1 MTMSAGAK
9 SNQHSSLP
17 TSDTL
22 TAEAAA
28 ILSRL
33 GVTGLAT
40 DGDLVTRTPITGGE
54 LARLHSHS
62 PAQVAQT
69 VAAAQDA
76 FREWRS
82 VPAPVRGTLV
92 RELGELLREHKED
105 LGALVSLEAGKIR
118 SEGLGEVQEMIDICD
133 LAVGLSRQLYGL
145 TIASERP
152 GHRMMEQWHP
162 LGVVG
167 VISAFNFPVAVWS
180 WNAALAFVCG
190 DAVVWKPSEKTL
202 LTALAC
208 QALVTEAARRAGAPA
223 AISSVVL
230 GGAEVGEALV
240 VDPRVALLSATG
252 STRMGRAVAPRVAA
266 RFGKLLLELGGNNAA
281 IVAPSA
287 DLDLTVRGIVF
298 SAAGTA
304 GQRCT
309 SLRRVIAHSSVVD
322 DLVARIKSAYET
334 LPIGSPLAAGTL
346 VGPLVDRAAYDGYVA
361 ALEKAQAN
369 GGELLAGGSRVLADD
384 AADGY
389 YVQPA
394 LVRMPTQSEIVQAE
408 TFAPILYVMTYD
420 DFDEALAM
428 HNDVPQGLSSSI
440 FTMDVREAE
449 RFLAADGSD
458 CGIANVNI
466 GPSGAEI
473 GGAFGGEKETG
484 GGRESGSD
492 AWKSYMRRATNTV
505 NYSTELPLAQGVEF
519 G

>member
-1 MTMSAGAK
+1 MPDQTDLAA
-9 SNQHSSLP
+9 HA
-17 TSDTL
+17 
-22 TAEAAA
+22 AE
-28 ILSRL
+28 ILARL
-33 GVTGLAT
+33 GVELT
-40 DGDLVTRTPITGGE
+40 DGDQPARSPITGAE
-54 LARLHSHS
+54 LARVRAHT
-62 PAQVAQT
+62 ADEVRDT
-69 VAAAQDA
+69 VSAAHEA
-76 FREWRS
+76 FLQWRA
-82 VPAPVRGTLV
+82 VPGPVRGNLV
-92 RELGELLREHKED
+92 RELGNLLREHKDD
-105 LGALVSLEAGKIR
+105 LGALVSIEAGKIR

-133 LAVGLSRQLYGL
+133 LAVGLSRQLFGL

-180 WNAALAFVCG
+180 WNAALALVCG
-190 DAVVWKPSEKTL
+190 DPVVWKPSEKTL

-208 QALVTEAARRAGAPA
+208 HALAQEAARRVGAPEHL
-223 AISSVVL
+223 SSVVI
-230 GGAEVGEALV
+230 GGKEVGEALV
-240 VDPRVALLSATG
+240 DDHRVALVSATG
-252 STRMGRAVAPRVAA
+252 STRMGREVAPRVAS

-281 IVAPSA
+281 VVAPSA

-309 SLRRVIAHSSVVD
+309 TLRRVIAHSSIAD
-322 DLVARIKSAYET
+322 ELCERIASAYAT
-334 LPIGSPLAAGTL
+334 LPIGSPLDEGTL
-346 VGPLVDRAAYDGYVA
+346 VGPLVDEASYRGYA
-361 ALEKAQAN
+361 DALEKAKAN
-369 GGELLAGGSRVLADD
+369 GGTVLAGGERVLADEHPD
-384 AADGY
+384 AY

-394 LVRMPTQSEIVQAE
+394 LVRMPTQSEIVRAE

-420 DFDEALAM
+420 DFDDALAM

-449 RFLAADGSD
+449 RFVSATGSD

-492 AWKSYMRRATNTV
+492 AWKAYMRRATNTV